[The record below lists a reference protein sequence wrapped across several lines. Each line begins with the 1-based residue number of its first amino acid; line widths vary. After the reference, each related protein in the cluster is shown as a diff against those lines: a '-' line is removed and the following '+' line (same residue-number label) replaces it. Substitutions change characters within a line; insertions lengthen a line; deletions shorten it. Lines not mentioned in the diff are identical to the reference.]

1 MIFHSSKS
9 RLEKGWFIHWKFP
22 YPLMQ
27 KSTRKV
33 GFATLFNHLCT
44 REKSTRTSLLRKL
57 KNTEYPFHLCK
68 SRPEKVRAVP
78 WRYLECKK
86 WVHRQTSE
94 RQTTERTNVRKTNVG
109 KTSEK
114 NVRKKNNKH
123 FCFSWKYNFT
133 KYTQNYFRAL
143 PTWQTTNI
151 SPAFLVICCC
161 LWVCVCGWVC

>member
-22 YPLMQ
+22 YPLMH

-33 GFATLFNHLCT
+33 GFDTLFNHLCT

-78 WRYLECKK
+78 WRFTIAFLGKK
-86 WVHRQTSE
+86 WLYVRHNQTQSFQSMFE
-94 RQTTERTNVRKTNVG
+94 HIFELIVMVKTYFLFVMKYDILN
-109 KTSEK
+109 E
-114 NVRKKNNKH
+114 
-123 FCFSWKYNFT
+123 CFPSVMSQEAMRPEN
-133 KYTQNYFRAL
+133 
-143 PTWQTTNI
+143 WQI
-151 SPAFLVICCC
+151 PVIKF
-161 LWVCVCGWVC
+161 